1 MYREE
6 TVSQK
11 QYHILQSLDRDKTGR
26 ITFLETIIC
35 DSSMYGPGH
44 GVAQKVAYA
53 VYYCGNGVIDGII
66 MFPLLQLLIFYS
78 VPIIARSWLAVDKA
92 IE

>member
-1 MYREE
+1 
-6 TVSQK
+6 
-11 QYHILQSLDRDKTGR
+11 
-26 ITFLETIIC
+26 
-35 DSSMYGPGH
+35 MYGPGH